1 MLKKETAAKLEKGNQ
16 DRLKAQM
23 EIMIKE
29 SKEDRKI
36 EKAEREEINNFMA
49 TEPVKAVFQKYDRH
63 LRHMFKFYASM
74 DSKKDN
80 TFDLDYLHSML
91 SMREF
96 LKFGYQQ
103 KLTPTFIMPDE
114 LVQIYKGML
123 GDSVSQA
130 EGKEDRLSVANRASG
145 MVDFEQFKKAV
156 VHISVIA

>member
-1 MLKKETAAKLEKGNQ
+1 
-16 DRLKAQM
+16 
-23 EIMIKE
+23 
-29 SKEDRKI
+29 
-36 EKAEREEINNFMA
+36 
-49 TEPVKAVFQKYDRH
+49 
-63 LRHMFKFYASM
+63 MFKFYASM

-123 GDSVSQA
+123 GDSVS
-130 EGKEDRLSVANRASG
+130 
-145 MVDFEQFKKAV
+145 
-156 VHISVIA
+156 